1 MVVASDRKHLFSWGC
16 NDECQLGREGEE
28 ETPLPVPLALEAD
41 ETIEQLITGSC
52 HAAVRTSQGRVFCW
66 GTYRD
71 SKGILGW
78 SNDVKKQA
86 TPTAIHFPRGV
97 AIADVC
103 CGENHTLA
111 LAKDGALYGWGSDEQ
126 GQLVFHMPEAMKK
139 RALVPHAI
147 CFREGRK
154 RVPVKKMWAGG
165 MHSLVLLENGHVWAV
180 VTRVRRSMTF
190 GLNNWGQLG
199 NGERNEEVNAP
210 THVAFFDDKA
220 VKQAAL
226 LQHATLVL
234 CADGQLYSAG
244 RNSYGQLGRK
254 TEEEFGLKFAPVA
267 LPEGMK
273 VQQIACG
280 NHHCIAIDELGFAYT
295 WGFGDMEQ
303 LGNGKYE
310 DEATMY
316 RVKAKVLTVGQAR
329 GGEV

>member
-1 MVVASDRKHLFSWGC
+1 MIVSSNRKSLYSWGC

-28 ETPLPVPLALEAD
+28 ETPLPIELELED
-41 ETIEQLITGSC
+41 GETIEQLITGSC

-97 AIADVC
+97 EIADVC

-111 LAKDGALYGWGSDEQ
+111 LAKDGTLYGWGSDEQ

-154 RVPVKKMWAGG
+154 RVRVAKMWAGG
-165 MHSLVLLENGHVWAV
+165 MHSLVLLENGHVWGLKR
-180 VTRVRRSMTF
+180 RVRRSMTF
-190 GLNNWGQLG
+190 GLDNWGQLG
-199 NGERNEEVNAP
+199 NGQRNEDVNAP
-210 THVAFFDDKA
+210 THVAFFDEKK

-226 LQHATLVL
+226 LQHATIVL
-234 CADGQLYSAG
+234 CEDGQVYSAG

-254 TEEEFGLKFAPVA
+254 TEDEFGLTFEPVTMPA
-267 LPEGMK
+267 GVK

-280 NHHCIAIDELGFAYT
+280 NHHCIAIDELGFVYT

-310 DEATMY
+310 DEALMY
-316 RVKAKVLTVGQAR
+316 RVKAKVLTVR
-329 GGEV
+329 